1 MDDTARCVAALPEQ
15 QRLLWARC
23 VHPTGTFVAFPR
35 VDVER
40 TIPERFERQASLHAE
55 RLAIKVGPQRWGY
68 QTLNAM
74 ANRIAWTILGT
85 QQAHTTPVAL
95 LFEQGPQAIAGI
107 LGALKAGHPYVPLD
121 PTHPTARLAFII
133 EDSQPVLLL
142 TNAQHAALAR
152 TLMPSSGRIVLIDQL
167 SESLSTENPAR
178 AVSPDAL
185 ACLIYTSGSTGQPK
199 GVMHSHRTILHMVMA
214 RTNTLHIC
222 ADDRFTLLYSP
233 SVIGGLRSIF
243 DALLNGAALFPRH
256 LSETGLTNLAA
267 WLQEEGITFFRSVP
281 LIFRQLMNSLTAED
295 TFPTLRLIWV
305 GGDVLDPQDVAL
317 YKQFLPDH
325 CLFAHGF
332 GATETGIPLLHFIDK
347 ATVLSEQRVPLGYPV
362 DEASI
367 VVLDDDGTE
376 VPDGEV
382 GEIAVRSSY
391 LALGYWRQPAL
402 TQAVFHADIEGD
414 QRRTYR
420 TGDIGSRSPDGC
432 LEHWGRKHWYVKI
445 RGHRVALG
453 EVEHALR
460 AMPAIGETAVV
471 PWEDPTG
478 ETRLVAYLVVA
489 QPPLAVGD
497 VRSFIQARLPA
508 HMVPAIFMTLDVLPR
523 TPNGKVDRRNLPPPM
538 PSRRALLTPLAPP
551 RTPIEEHLVALWS
564 TVLGLDQVGVHDHFL
579 DLGGD
584 SLHAMRIVSR
594 VQEMWQAEIPPS
606 RLFET
611 PTVADMAVLVTAYL
625 VAKTEPAAIEM
636 IIKDI
641 GSTSSESA

>member
-1 MDDTARCVAALPEQ
+1 VDDTARCVAALPEQ

-40 TIPERFERQASLHAE
+40 TIPERFERQVSLHAE
-55 RLAIKVGPQRWGY
+55 RLAIKVGPQRWSY
-68 QTLNAM
+68 QTLNAL
-74 ANRIAWTILGT
+74 ANRIAWAILGT

-95 LFEQGPQAIAGI
+95 LFEQGPQAIAGM

-121 PTHPTARLAFII
+121 PTHPPARLAFII

-142 TNAQHAALAR
+142 TSAQHAPLAR
-152 TLMPSSGRIVLIDQL
+152 TLLPSSGRILLVDQL
-167 SESLSTENPAR
+167 PETLSTENPGC
-178 AVSPDAL
+178 AVRPDAL

-199 GVMHSHRTILHMVMA
+199 GVMHTHRTILHMIMT

-222 ADDRFTLLYSP
+222 ADDRLTLLYSP
-233 SVIGGLRSIF
+233 GVIGALRSIF
-243 DALLNGAALFPRH
+243 LALLNGAALFPRH

-281 LIFRQLMNSLTAED
+281 VVFRQLMGSLRGED
-295 TFPTLRLIWV
+295 TFPTLRLVWV

-317 YKQFLPDH
+317 YKQSLPDH
-325 CLFAHGF
+325 CVFVHGF
-332 GATETGIPLLHFIDK
+332 GATETGIHVLHFIDK
-347 ATVLSEQRVPLGYPV
+347 ATLLSEGRVPLGYPV
-362 DEASI
+362 DEARI
-367 VVLDDDGTE
+367 LVLDDDGTE

-382 GEIAVRSSY
+382 GEIAIRSSY

-402 TQAVFHADIEGD
+402 TQAAFHDDVDGN
-414 QRRTYR
+414 QRRMYR
-420 TGDIGSRSPDGC
+420 TGDIGRRLPDGC

-453 EVEHALR
+453 EVEHALH
-460 AMPAIGETAVV
+460 AMPAIAEAAVV
-471 PWEDPTG
+471 PWDDPTG
-478 ETRLVAYLVVA
+478 DTRLVAYIVTA
-489 QPPLAVGD
+489 QPSLAPGD
-497 VRSFIQARLPA
+497 IRSFIQARLPA
-508 HMVPAIFMTLDVLPR
+508 YMVPAIFTTIDVLPR

-538 PSRRALLTPLAPP
+538 PSRRALPTLFAPP

-594 VQEMWQAEIPPS
+594 VQEMWQAEIQPS
-606 RLFET
+606 LLFET

-641 GSTSSESA
+641 ESTSSESA